1 MLRCN
6 CSDILSGGSDGEKH
20 NLKTS
25 VAVFFFFVLAQ
36 CAHVGE
42 TDEKPITE
50 QGKSL

>member
-6 CSDILSGGSDGEKH
+6 CYDILSGGSDGEKH

-25 VAVFFFFVLAQ
+25 VAVLAQ